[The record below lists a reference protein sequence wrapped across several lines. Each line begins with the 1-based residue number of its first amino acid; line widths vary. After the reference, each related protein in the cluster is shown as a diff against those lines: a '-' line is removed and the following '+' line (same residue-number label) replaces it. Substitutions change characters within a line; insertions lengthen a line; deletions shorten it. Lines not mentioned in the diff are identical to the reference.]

1 MIHFLGSD
9 VHRPNTIYPKIP
21 KILNEISDII
31 GEEKLEELTTK
42 NPELVLNNK
51 RINIDEP
58 IEFKLSLKEKIIMN
72 FKK

>member
-21 KILNEISDII
+21 RILNEISDII

>member
-31 GEEKLEELTTK
+31 GKEKLEELTTK
-42 NPELVLNNK
+42 NPQLVLNNK